1 MPKVEID
8 QIEFTA
14 RSVGI
19 DSKKIEAL
27 VRDLAQAIQEEKE
40 RKENMPRNKR
50 QHIVIANTEGLSEDI
65 VKALPEIPIVVVQ
78 CSENS
83 DHNEVLGNIHRA
95 SYKFNADIG
104 KRKNSKKTPVKKV
117 FEAILNV
124 TRKHF
129 KEVGVTVNSKE
140 PVILITTDNSI
151 PTEKTANDTV
161 Q

>member
-1 MPKVEID
+1 MPKVDID
-8 QIEFTA
+8 QIELTA

-27 VRDLAQAIQEEKE
+27 IHDLAQSIQEEKE
-40 RKENMPRNKR
+40 RQEGVSREKK

-65 VKALPEIPIVVVQ
+65 IKALPEIPIVVVQ
-78 CSENS
+78 CPENS

-95 SYKFNADIG
+95 SYNFNADIG
-104 KRKNSKKTPVKKV
+104 KKKNSKKNPVKKV

-140 PVILITTDNSI
+140 PVILIATDNLI
-151 PTEKTANDTV
+151 PTEIINDTV
-161 Q
+161 QQ